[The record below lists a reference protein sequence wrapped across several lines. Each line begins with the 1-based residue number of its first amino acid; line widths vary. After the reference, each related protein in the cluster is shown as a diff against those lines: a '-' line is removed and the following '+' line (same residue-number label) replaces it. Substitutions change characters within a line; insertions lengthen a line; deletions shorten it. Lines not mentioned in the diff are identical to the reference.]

1 MKAWAT
7 AQPTGKS
14 GCLCCRRRNDG
25 AELAAL
31 RSLLGDRH
39 YPIPVTFAARS
50 PAHLADNAE
59 WQAVLDAGPATQ
71 AAIQATEVDEPVK
84 IWLGEPVAIKPPTS
98 ALLERYEG
106 SNLLIVGSDEQ
117 QAYGLLLAAVYS
129 LAAQRSPQQARFVI
143 ADFSR
148 PSTRFFGVFGRLDL
162 PHGLDVLTARQ
173 LRVQPPAS
181 PFPPAGAAGPETRPR
196 RSLLAAAPPVGGSL
210 SSQPE
215 PSLPTT
221 PPSPLQALEALI
233 EARWVALESGQPLAD
248 DQDVYLILAGMHGWR
263 DLRPVDYKP
272 APAAEQV
279 LRIVERGPEVG
290 VHVIAWADGYV
301 TLDQALKRA
310 GIGLFDLPRL
320 SAPGGRGQQPVV
332 GQPGRR
338 TLGRQPCFFPSRS
351 LGHGPNRKVQTL
363 CAARRGGCG
372 DVDRRRTPQ
381 VGSQVDHD
389 ARQEDARWVASCPEC
404 CAARLRTGPDRA
416 SANAAP
422 GASHA
427 G

>member
-1 MKAWAT
+1 MLFAEDDLLAREAGRLIEDLARRGRGFGIHLLLSSQSPAMPGLYGKGIYEQMGLRIAFRCSPQVSQAILGEANT
-7 AQPTGKS
+7 AAAQLSES
-14 GCLCCRRRNDG
+14 GQAIYNEG
-25 AELAAL
+25 
-31 RSLLGDRH
+31 LGDR
-39 YPIPVTFAARS
+39 AANREIRVSLLPAQERRPRIGGISQSAGRPALSYTGDLSTRS
-50 PAHLADNAE
+50 PAHLAANAE

-162 PHGLDVLTARQ
+162 PHGLDVLTARR

-181 PFPPAGAAGPETRPR
+181 PFPPAGAGPETRPR

-248 DQDVYLILAGMHGWR
+248 DQDVYLILAGMHGWPTCDR
-263 DLRPVDYKP
+263 WTTSPRRPPSKCC
-272 APAAEQV
+272 A
-279 LRIVERGPEVG
+279 
-290 VHVIAWADGYV
+290 
-301 TLDQALKRA
+301 
-310 GIGLFDLPRL
+310 
-320 SAPGGRGQQPVV
+320 SSSGGRKWACTSS
-332 GQPGRR
+332 PGPTATSPWTR
-338 TLGRQPCFFPSRS
+338 P
-351 LGHGPNRKVQTL
+351 
-363 CAARRGGCG
+363 
-372 DVDRRRTPQ
+372 
-381 VGSQVDHD
+381 
-389 ARQEDARWVASCPEC
+389 
-404 CAARLRTGPDRA
+404 
-416 SANAAP
+416 
-422 GASHA
+422 
-427 G
+427 